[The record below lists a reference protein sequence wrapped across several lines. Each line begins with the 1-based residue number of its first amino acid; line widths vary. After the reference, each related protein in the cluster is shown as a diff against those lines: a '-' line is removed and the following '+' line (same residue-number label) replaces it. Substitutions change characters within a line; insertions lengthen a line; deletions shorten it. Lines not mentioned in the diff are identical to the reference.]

1 MNTANVYDH
10 PTMSWDKAKTAWD
23 QIQRKEGE
31 LLTHWVELGLQLIML
46 RKSNQA
52 NKDFGAA
59 CEEHGIDLNRQVR
72 KAAMWWAGLSQDQR
86 DTMRDYYPACLH
98 PSSLMRHCQDHF
110 PEWLSSTRTVVG
122 SSYNDEATGPELQ
135 NTAETASEP
144 SETSSSPEPKSED
157 QEEDVEPGLKE
168 PGIRLDSRS
177 VLFRVVGIDAAKK
190 INSCWTNKSA
200 IDCFNTLARSPGG
213 KAVLKQISE
222 WAGTQKTPIASY
234 FNVRSDGKLA
244 NTFSHR
250 VFVPGLPKMWARH
263 YGCTWDN
270 VKAIKVILSQ
280 VPDAVRMNQELG
292 DMATLDECKHW
303 WLNRDKPKTST
314 NKADP
319 VFFKQPNLDAF
330 SGNQPVEHMD
340 KPAIGAEHE
349 PIRVHTVEIWPN
361 PHAKYDFEQAWAA
374 FHFWQDIG
382 RHMAS
387 LKDEGSEVRGRF
399 LMELKR
405 WLEYASDGFAN
416 AFHKIAAAEHQHPD
430 KGFDTTCPPKQFR
443 TK

>member
-10 PTMSWDKAKTAWD
+10 PTVSWDKAKTAWD

-31 LLTHWVELGLQLIML
+31 LLTHWVELGQQLIML
-46 RKSNQA
+46 RKCNPA
-52 NKDFGAA
+52 NKDFGKA
-59 CEEHGIDLNRQVR
+59 CEEHGIDMSRQHR

-86 DTMRDYYPACLH
+86 ETLREYNQAALH
-98 PSSLMRHCQDHF
+98 PKTLEDRCREQF
-110 PEWLSSTRTVVG
+110 PEWLTSTRAVVPSG
-122 SSYNDEATGPELQ
+122 DNDEPTGLEMQ
-135 NTAETASEP
+135 ITRETAPEP
-144 SETSSSPEPKSED
+144 SETSPETEENTDTND
-157 QEEDVEPGLKE
+157 QGQPESDQQTDISNRVKWV
-168 PGIRLDSRS
+168 RL
-177 VLFRVVGIDAAKK
+177 VGADTAKK
-190 INSCWTNKSA
+190 ICACWSSDLTRQA
-200 IDCFNTLARSPGG
+200 FNVIVREPGG
-213 KAVLKQISE
+213 KAIIKRIAELTAICEAPIGIAVNGYA
-222 WAGTQKTPIASY
+222 AGIKS
-234 FNVRSDGKLA
+234 
-244 NTFSHR
+244 FSHR
-250 VFVPGLPKMWARH
+250 LFVPQLPKDWGRY
-263 YGCTWDN
+263 YGTTWN
-270 VKAIKVILSQ
+270 NLKAIKVILDQ
-280 VPDAVRMNQELG
+280 VPDAIRMHQELG
-292 DMATLDECKHW
+292 DLATLKECRHW
-303 WLNRDKPKTST
+303 WLNRDKPRPAAP
-314 NKADP
+314 KADA
-319 VFFKQPNLDAF
+319 VFLNGPNLEAF
-330 SGNQPVEHMD
+330 ASTEPVERMD

-349 PIRVHTVEIWPN
+349 PIRVHGVDIWPN